1 VDLRLAGKRAL
12 ITGASRG
19 IGRAIAETLADEGCA
34 LAICAR
40 GEEGVRRAAGEL
52 RARGVTVHD
61 ASVDVSDGDELARF
75 VRDADAAMG
84 GLDVVVSN
92 ASAGG
97 GLSGPEQ
104 WPASFQTDLLA
115 FVRLAEAATEAL
127 LRSQGALVAVA
138 TTSASDT
145 APPSGPGSYGAI
157 KAALIHHAAALSRSL
172 APRGV
177 RVNVVSPG
185 PIEFPGGS
193 WEQRRQDKP
202 EFYES
207 IRDRIPAGRMGRP
220 EEVAAAVAFLASPV
234 ASFCV
239 GANLVVD
246 GGFLS
251 RVDF

>member
-1 VDLRLAGKRAL
+1 MDLRLSGKRVL
-12 ITGASRG
+12 VTGASRG
-19 IGRAIAETLADEGCA
+19 IGRAIAATFADEGCA

-40 GEEGVRRAAGEL
+40 GEDALRRAAGEL
-52 RARGVTVHD
+52 RAGGVTVHD
-61 ASVDVSDGDELARF
+61 EVVDVADGDALAAF
-75 VRDADAAMG
+75 VHSATDALG

-104 WPASFQTDLLA
+104 WATSFQTDLLA
-115 FVRLAEAATEAL
+115 FVRLAEAATDAL
-127 LRSQGALVAVA
+127 TRSKGALVAVA

-157 KAALIHHAAALSRSL
+157 KAALIHHAAGLGRSL

-193 WEQRRQDKP
+193 WERRRDDKP
-202 EFYES
+202 DFYQS
-207 IRDRIPAGRMGRP
+207 IRARIPVGRLGRP

-239 GANLVVD
+239 GTNLVVD
-246 GGFLS
+246 GGFLT
-251 RVDF
+251 RVAF